1 MKIEFKDN
9 TYIVYLNKYNV
20 IDMDFS
26 DTESLERY
34 LKKLLLRLKKHY
46 KIDIKGYYN
55 IIVYMDE
62 YYGAVLKIEEDNDY
76 YDFFDDTIAIR
87 MKKVKSK
94 FLYEV
99 DDVSYVDKYIDK
111 FKISINDNIIYLT
124 INNELNEYE
133 YLNLLEMSNIIYDR
147 KL

>member
-1 MKIEFKDN
+1 MKIDFKNN
-9 TYIVYLNKYNV
+9 TYIVFLNKYNI

-26 DTESLERY
+26 NTKALESD
-34 LKKLLLRLKKHY
+34 LKNLLLRLKKYY

-55 IIVYMDE
+55 ITVYIDE

-76 YDFFDDTIAIR
+76 YDYFEDSIAIR

-99 DDVSYVDKYIDK
+99 DDISYINNYIDK
-111 FKISINDNIIYLT
+111 FMITHINDRICLT
-124 INNELNEYE
+124 ITNKLTEYE
-133 YLNLLEMSNIIYDR
+133 YLNLIETSKIIYD
-147 KL
+147 K

>member
-1 MKIEFKDN
+1 MKIDFIDN

-20 IDMDFS
+20 INMDFS
-26 DTESLERY
+26 NTKVLERD
-34 LKKLLLRLKKHY
+34 LKSLLLRLKKHY

-55 IIVYMDE
+55 IIVYMDD

-76 YDFFDDTIAIR
+76 YDYFDDSIAIR
-87 MKKVKSK
+87 MKKNKSI

-99 DDVSYVDKYIDK
+99 DDLSYIYDYINKFRIKY
-111 FKISINDNIIYLT
+111 NDNKVYLI

-133 YLNLLEMSNIIYDR
+133 YLNLLEVSNIIYD
-147 KL
+147 K

>member
-1 MKIEFKDN
+1 MKIEFIDN
-9 TYIVYLNKYNV
+9 TYIVYLNKYNI

-26 DTESLERY
+26 NTKALERD
-34 LKKLLLRLKKHY
+34 LKSLLLRLKKYY

-55 IIVYMDE
+55 ITVYLDE

-76 YDFFDDTIAIR
+76 YDYFDDTIAIR
-87 MKKVKSK
+87 MKKFKSS
-94 FLYEV
+94 FLYEI
-99 DDVSYVDKYIDK
+99 DDISYVDKYIDK

-133 YLNLLEMSNIIYDR
+133 YLNLLEISNIIYD
-147 KL
+147 K

>member
-1 MKIEFKDN
+1 MKIDFIDN
-9 TYIVYLNKYNV
+9 TYIVYLNKYNT

-26 DTESLERY
+26 NTKALERD
-34 LKKLLLRLKKHY
+34 LKSLLLRLKKHY

-55 IIVYMDE
+55 IIVYLDK

-76 YDFFDDTIAIR
+76 YDYFDDTITVR

-99 DDVSYVDKYIDK
+99 DDISYIDNYIDK
-111 FKISINDNIIYLT
+111 FKINNRDNKIYLT
-124 INNELNEYE
+124 IINELNSYE
-133 YLNLLEMSNIIYDR
+133 YLNLLETSRIIYDS
-147 KL
+147 

>member
-1 MKIEFKDN
+1 MKIDFIDN
-9 TYIVYLNKYNV
+9 TYIVYLNKYNI

-26 DTESLERY
+26 NTKALERD
-34 LKKLLLRLKKHY
+34 LKSLLLRLKKHY

-55 IIVYMDE
+55 ITVYIDK

-76 YDFFDDTIAIR
+76 YDYFNDTIAIR

-94 FLYEV
+94 FLYEI
-99 DDVSYVDKYIDK
+99 DDICYIDNYIDK
-111 FKISINDNIIYLT
+111 LKISINNNKIYLT

-133 YLNLLEMSNIIYDR
+133 YLNLLEISNIIYDR
-147 KL
+147 